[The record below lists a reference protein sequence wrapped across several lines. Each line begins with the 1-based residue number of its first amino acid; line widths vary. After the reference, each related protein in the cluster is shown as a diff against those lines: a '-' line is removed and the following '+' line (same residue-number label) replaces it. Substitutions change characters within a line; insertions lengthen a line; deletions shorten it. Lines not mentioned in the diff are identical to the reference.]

1 MKNEILKYLSKYA
14 TITEEI
20 EEAIS
25 ENTLFKNFE
34 KGTVLLR
41 EGGFSHECYFVL
53 KGCIRSYFLK
63 NGEEKTIEFY
73 TEEQAVVAA
82 NYGTLKPSEYYLECV
97 EDTVVSVGNPD
108 LEKETFKKYPQLES
122 LSRVIAET
130 ILAKQQK
137 SFTQFK
143 TSTAE
148 ERYIQLLQ
156 TRADL
161 MNRVPQHQIAS
172 YLGVTPE
179 SLSRIRKRVARK
191 K

>member
-1 MKNEILKYLSKYA
+1 MKKEILKYLSKYA

-25 ENTLFKNFE
+25 ENALFKNFE

-41 EGGFSHECYFVL
+41 EGGFSYECYFVL
-53 KGCIRSYFLK
+53 KGCIRCYFLK

-73 TEEQAVVAA
+73 TEEQAVVPA

-97 EDTVVSVGNPD
+97 EDAVVSVGNPE

-137 SFTQFK
+137 SFSLFK

-156 TRADL
+156 TRGDL
-161 MNRVPQHQIAS
+161 MNRVHQHQIAS

-191 K
+191 N